1 MNISLLLM
9 TLFVMNTEICWG
21 NRRRKKQ
28 FINCFRCFF
37 LFFFFLNKKL
47 CFIFYFYTP
56 ISLFFVIETR
66 LQYHILVYAQSAL
79 LIRRNGVKLNN
90 NTYLWY
96 VRTRCAQ
103 ISWRHRLILTVKH
116 ICLEIKIICIVNDE
130 GDNEGIWLVAIR
142 RESTSIF
149 FNDKK
154 EKKSDYCILWPVDTS
169 DRFRFDNILR

>member
-1 MNISLLLM
+1 MFHFLLLHSNI
-9 TLFVMNTEICWG
+9 FVLRYLDTI
-21 NRRRKKQ
+21 
-28 FINCFRCFF
+28 
-37 LFFFFLNKKL
+37 
-47 CFIFYFYTP
+47 T
-56 ISLFFVIETR
+56 
-66 LQYHILVYAQSAL
+66 QYHILVYAQSAL

-154 EKKSDYCILWPVDTS
+154 EKKSDYCIL
-169 DRFRFDNILR
+169 